1 MRSRD
6 PFRQALEVLRT
17 AVTSAVAPG
26 SHLPINDAAHALGL
40 STSPV
45 REALSRLCGEGLI
58 EDRRGFGYFTRDLPT
73 EDLVGL
79 LRLEQLHVELAL
91 SLTGEARPLGPEV
104 VDLHDWAAALMERCD
119 CEPVKESYARLA
131 SRLAPLRHEFS
142 TLAADF
148 QDSDF
153 LEAQFSA
160 RLATAAATASRARR
174 WKDHPLKYIKKIV

>member
-1 MRSRD
+1 MRLRD
-6 PFRQALEVLRT
+6 PFGQALEVLRV

-26 SHLPINDAAHALGL
+26 SHLPINDAAQALGL

-58 EDRRGFGYFTRDLPT
+58 EDRRGLGYFTRSLPT

-79 LRLEQLHVELAL
+79 LRLEELHVELAL
-91 SLTGEARPLGPEV
+91 SLTGEARPTRFDD
-104 VDLHDWAAALMERCD
+104 VDLHDWVAALMERCT

-131 SRLAPLRHEFS
+131 ARLAPLRYEFPTS
-142 TLAADF
+142 GAAR
-148 QDSDF
+148 QDGDA

-160 RLATAAATASRARR
+160 RLSAAAATASRVRR
-174 WKDHPLKYIKKIV
+174 WKVHPLEYIKKTV